1 MTMPISSS
9 TGAPP
14 MTEYSQDF
22 SREEERFT
30 YRLVFTHFTFF
41 SPFNSSL
48 YRLLSKSRFNLI
60 VQNDGA
66 HNSDDIPEFV
76 TFLESCDKPRKT
88 HGVLL
93 AMKHTEPFP
102 KQSFLL

>member
-1 MTMPISSS
+1 
-9 TGAPP
+9 
-14 MTEYSQDF
+14 MTEDSQDF
-22 SREEERFT
+22 SREEEQFT

-41 SPFNSSL
+41 LPFNSAL

-88 HGVLL
+88 HRVLL